1 MNDNLGLIILD
12 NVKSLGKEVL
22 EHINELRE
30 NSEDYI
36 IPIKVDR
43 FSNGE
48 GKAKLLST
56 VRDKD
61 IYIISDI
68 GNYDMTYTMHGF
80 TNHYSPDDHY
90 QDVKRVILAIAG
102 HAKKITLVMPLLY
115 ESRQHRKKGRE
126 SLDCA
131 YALQEL
137 ASIGVEEIVTFDV
150 HDPNVS
156 NAVPLLAFE
165 NIYPT
170 NIILEDFVKINNNN
184 LDNLLIVAPDFGA
197 MERARYFAEMLKCDV
212 GVFYKRRDLSIVVD
226 GKNPI
231 VEHAYMGADVTGKDI
246 IVVDDMIASGGS
258 MIEVAEHLK
267 QRGANKVFLTATFAL
282 FTEGIAK
289 FETAFNKGL
298 FDKLYTTNLTY
309 VRSAI
314 KNKEWYHEVN
324 CSKKIAEVI
333 DTLNKEQ
340 SISPLM
346 NGKEEFF
353 QKLKIY
359 KPNN

>member
-1 MNDNLGLIILD
+1 MKDNLGLIILD
-12 NVKSLGKEVL
+12 NVKNLGTEVL
-22 EHINELRE
+22 ESINQIRKNNKE
-30 NSEDYI
+30 YI
-36 IPIKVDR
+36 IPIKLDR

-48 GKAKLLST
+48 GKVKILSS

-68 GNYDMTYTMHGF
+68 GNYDMTYNMHGF

-90 QDVKRVILAIAG
+90 QDIKRVILAMCG

-137 ASIGVEEIVTFDV
+137 ANMGASEIVTFDV
-150 HDPNVS
+150 HDPNLC

-170 NIILEDFVKINNNN
+170 NTILEDFIKNNKN

-212 GVFYKRRDLSIVVD
+212 GVFYKRRDLSKVVN

-258 MIEVAEHLK
+258 MIEVAHHLK
-267 QRGANKVFLTATFAL
+267 ERGANKVFLTATFAL
-282 FTEGIAK
+282 FTEGIEK
-289 FETAFNKGL
+289 FDKAFNDGL
-298 FDKLYTTNLTY
+298 YDKLYTTNLTY
-309 VRSAI
+309 VRSEI
-314 KNKEWYHEVN
+314 KNKEWFHEVN
-324 CSKKIAEVI
+324 CSKKIAEI
-333 DTLNKEQ
+333 INTLNKGE

-353 QKLKIY
+353 KKIESIQKI
-359 KPNN
+359 

>member
-1 MNDNLGLIILD
+1 
-12 NVKSLGKEVL
+12 
-22 EHINELRE
+22 
-30 NSEDYI
+30 
-36 IPIKVDR
+36 
-43 FSNGE
+43 
-48 GKAKLLST
+48 
-56 VRDKD
+56 
-61 IYIISDI
+61 
-68 GNYDMTYTMHGF
+68 MTYTMHGF
-80 TNHYSPDDHY
+80 TNHYSPDDHF
-90 QDVKRVILAIAG
+90 QDIKRVILAMCG

-137 ASIGVEEIVTFDV
+137 IRLGVEEIVTFDV

-170 NIILEDFVKINNNN
+170 NIILEDFVKNNPTTKE
-184 LDNLLIVAPDFGA
+184 NLLIVAPDFGA

-212 GVFYKRRDLSIVVD
+212 GVFYKRRDLSRVVD

-258 MIEVAEHLK
+258 MIEVATHLK
-267 QRGANKVFLTATFAL
+267 EKGANKVFLTATFAL
-282 FTEGIAK
+282 FTEGIDK
-289 FETAFNKGL
+289 
-298 FDKLYTTNLTY
+298 FDKAYNENLYDKIYTTNLTY
-309 VRSAI
+309 IRSEI
-314 KNKEWYHEVN
+314 KNKEWFHEVD
-324 CSKKIAEVI
+324 CSKKIAEII
-333 DTLNKEQ
+333 DTLNKGE

-346 NGKEEFF
+346 NGKTELFKKIENI
-353 QKLKIY
+353 QKI
-359 KPNN
+359 

>member
-1 MNDNLGLIILD
+1 MKENLGIIILD
-12 NVKSLGKEVL
+12 NIKNLGEEVTK
-22 EHINELRE
+22 HINEIRK
-30 NSEDYI
+30 NNKDYI
-36 IPIKVDR
+36 IPIKMDR

-48 GKAKLLST
+48 GKARILST

-80 TNHYSPDDHY
+80 TNHYSPDDHF
-90 QDVKRVILAIAG
+90 QDIKRVILAMCG

-137 ASIGVEEIVTFDV
+137 IPLGVQEIVTFDV

-170 NIILEDFVKINNNN
+170 NIILENFVKNNPTPKE
-184 LDNLLIVAPDFGA
+184 NLLIVAPDFGA

-212 GVFYKRRDLSIVVD
+212 GVFYKRRDLSCVVD

-231 VEHAYMGADVTGKDI
+231 VEHAYMGADVLGKDI

-258 MIEVAEHLK
+258 MIEVATHLK
-267 QRGANKVFLTATFAL
+267 EKGANKVFLTATFAL
-282 FTEGIAK
+282 FTEGIDK
-289 FETAFNKGL
+289 FDKAFNENL
-298 FDKLYTTNLTY
+298 YDKIYTTNLTY
-309 VRSAI
+309 IRSEI
-314 KNKEWYHEVN
+314 KNKEWFHEVD
-324 CSKKIAEVI
+324 CSKKIAEII
-333 DTLNKEQ
+333 DTLNKGE

-346 NGKEEFF
+346 NGKTELFKKIENI
-353 QKLKIY
+353 QKI
-359 KPNN
+359 

>member
-1 MNDNLGLIILD
+1 MKDDLGIIILESAKNLGND
-12 NVKSLGKEVL
+12 VTKY
-22 EHINELRE
+22 INKIRKC
-30 NSEDYI
+30 NKDYV

-48 GKAKLLST
+48 GKAKILQT

-80 TNHYSPDDHY
+80 KNHYSPDDHF
-90 QDVKRVILAIAG
+90 QDIKRVILAMCG

-137 ASIGVEEIVTFDV
+137 IPLGVSEIVTFDV
-150 HDPNVS
+150 HDPNVC

-170 NIILEDFVKINNNN
+170 NIILEDFVKNNHSK
-184 LDNLLIVAPDFGA
+184 LENLLIVAPDFGA

-212 GVFYKRRDLSIVVD
+212 GVFYKRRDLSKVVN

-231 VEHAYMGADVTGKDI
+231 VEHAYMGADVKNKDI
-246 IVVDDMIASGGS
+246 IVVDDMIASGSS
-258 MIEVAEHLK
+258 MIEVASILK
-267 QRGANKVFLTATFAL
+267 ERGANKVFLTATFAL
-282 FTEGIAK
+282 FTEGIEK
-289 FETAFNKGL
+289 FNDAFNKNL
-298 FDKLYTTNLTY
+298 YDKLYTTNLTY
-309 VRSAI
+309 I
-314 KNKEWYHEVN
+314 KREIKTKEWFHEVD
-324 CSKKIAEVI
+324 CSLKIAEII
-333 DTLNKEQ
+333 DTLNKGE

-346 NGKEEFF
+346 NGKNELFKRIENI
-353 QKLKIY
+353 QKI
-359 KPNN
+359 